1 MRYRTIHNT
10 DLRVSNVCLGNCS
23 EQIPA
28 IPFSSTAMGF
38 FEKLKQAGVKSEKG
52 RLVCEGNREA
62 VGASLWDAYY
72 NEDNLKKYE
81 LLLKLREET
90 GHSLQA
96 LSLAYLISQ
105 PFQVFPIGAVRN
117 TQQLKGFLEA
127 GDMEMGL
134 GEFGK
139 VV

>member
-1 MRYRTIHNT
+1 MQKRGERSQAETKFFLWGYPEKCGRIKDNSSGARQWT
-10 DLRVSNVCLGNCS
+10 DNRR
-23 EQIPA
+23 E
-28 IPFSSTAMGF
+28 
-38 FEKLKQAGVKSEKG
+38 LKKAGVKSEKG

-117 TQQLKGFLEA
+117 TQ
-127 GDMEMGL
+127 
-134 GEFGK
+134 
-139 VV
+139 

>member
-1 MRYRTIHNT
+1 MPGKLQRADSGHPFF
-10 DLRVSNVCLGNCS
+10 LHGN
-23 EQIPA
+23 
-28 IPFSSTAMGF
+28 GF
-38 FEKLKQAGVKSEKG
+38 FEKLKKAGVKSEKG

-62 VGASLWDAYY
+62 VGASLLDAYY

-117 TQQLKGFLEA
+117 TQQLQGFLEA

-134 GEFGK
+134 EEFGK

>member
-1 MRYRTIHNT
+1 MCAWEIAASRFRPS
-10 DLRVSNVCLGNCS
+10 LFPPRQWV
-23 EQIPA
+23 
-28 IPFSSTAMGF
+28 F
-38 FEKLKQAGVKSEKG
+38 FEKLKKAGVKSEKG

-117 TQQLKGFLEA
+117 TQ
-127 GDMEMGL
+127 
-134 GEFGK
+134 
-139 VV
+139 

>member
-1 MRYRTIHNT
+1 M
-10 DLRVSNVCLGNCS
+10 CLGNCS

-38 FEKLKQAGVKSEKG
+38 FEKLKKAGVKSEKG

-81 LLLKLREET
+81 LLLKPREET
-90 GHSLQA
+90 GHSLQE
-96 LSLAYLISQ
+96 
-105 PFQVFPIGAVRN
+105 IGRAHV
-117 TQQLKGFLEA
+117 
-127 GDMEMGL
+127 
-134 GEFGK
+134 
-139 VV
+139 

>member
-1 MRYRTIHNT
+1 MPGK
-10 DLRVSNVCLGNCS
+10 LQRVDSGHPFFLHGN
-23 EQIPA
+23 
-28 IPFSSTAMGF
+28 GF
-38 FEKLKQAGVKSEKG
+38 FEKLKKAGVKSEKG

-62 VGASLWDAYY
+62 VGASLLDAYY

-105 PFQVFPIGAVRN
+105 PFQVFPIGAVRK
-117 TQQLKGFLEA
+117 TQQLQGCLEA
-127 GDMEMGL
+127 GDREVGL
-134 GEFGK
+134 EEFGN

>member
-1 MRYRTIHNT
+1 M
-10 DLRVSNVCLGNCS
+10 D
-23 EQIPA
+23 
-28 IPFSSTAMGF
+28 
-38 FEKLKQAGVKSEKG
+38 
-52 RLVCEGNREA
+52 
-62 VGASLWDAYY
+62 DAYY

-81 LLLKLREET
+81 LLLKPREET

-117 TQQLKGFLEA
+117 TQQLQGFLEA

-134 GEFGK
+134 EEFGK